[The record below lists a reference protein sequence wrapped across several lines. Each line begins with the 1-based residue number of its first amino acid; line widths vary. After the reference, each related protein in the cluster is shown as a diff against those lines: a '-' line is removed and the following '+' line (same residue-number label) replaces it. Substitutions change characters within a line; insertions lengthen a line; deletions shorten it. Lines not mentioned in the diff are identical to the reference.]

1 MPSPQKRTLW
11 RRLISAQEVGLLA
24 VIALL
29 MLGMTIYGAIEPKP
43 ARIMRAV
50 AAEATVV
57 LNADKDIVVTDHG
70 ATRTYL
76 AKDGWSWNEA
86 RRQLRRDTTVNRFFE
101 QENLVQLTN
110 SAAFIAVMAVGM
122 TAIII
127 LAGIDLSIGSIYAV
141 AAMLGAMILGAVFDQ
156 GASAWIAVP
165 AAILICCL
173 IGAMCGLLNGVMIV
187 GLKVHPFIIT
197 LGTMAIYRGVVFVVS
212 GGQTESQFPTSL
224 QTDFFK
230 VNMAGSSGAG
240 VYPVPTIIMVIIAAL
255 GTFVLARTVFG
266 RRIYAIGGNETA
278 AHYAGIPVGK
288 VKIWAYM
295 LCGLLAGLSACM
307 YIGYYG
313 AAESNAA
320 QAYELRVIAAAVIGG
335 AALSGG
341 RGSAIGA
348 ALGAILVELIN
359 NAMLIFAID
368 QSYNQI
374 VMGSAIILAVVV
386 DQLKSRFIRS

>member
-1 MPSPQKRTLW
+1 MPSPQNRTLW
-11 RRLISAQEVGLLA
+11 RRLISVQEIGLLA

-29 MLGMTIYGAIEPKP
+29 MLGMTIYGAIKPKP
-43 ARIMRAV
+43 ATITREV
-50 AAEATVV
+50 ASEAMVV
-57 LNADKDIVVTDHG
+57 LNAEKDIAVTHNG

-76 AKDGWSWNEA
+76 SEDGWTWNERA
-86 RRQLRRDTTVNRFFE
+86 RVLRQKTMVNRFFE

-110 SAAFIAVMAVGM
+110 SAAFIAVMAIGM
-122 TAIII
+122 TAIIV

-141 AAMLGAMILGAVFDQ
+141 SAMLGAMILGAVFDQ
-156 GASAWIAVP
+156 GTSAWVAVP

-197 LGTMAIYRGVVFVVS
+197 LGTMAIFRGIVFVAS

-230 VNMAGSSGAG
+230 LNMAGSSGGG
-240 VYPVPTIIMVIIAAL
+240 VYPVPTIIMAIVAIA
-255 GTFVLARTVFG
+255 GTFMLARTVFG

-288 VKIWAYM
+288 VKIWAYT

-313 AAESNAA
+313 ASESNAGDG
-320 QAYELRVIAAAVIGG
+320 YELDVIAAAVIGG

-348 ALGAILVELIN
+348 ALGAILVKLIN
-359 NAMLIFAID
+359 NAMLIFELD